1 MKTWKG
7 LCVGSALVL
16 AVGGPALAQPEG
28 RAPAR
33 DAQAKAAPAPARPF
47 PAGATLAYVDMQDV
61 GRESALGKRYAGEIE
76 TLRTK
81 RSDDLNEKN
90 KAMQA
95 EQQQLERSAA
105 VMSAGARLKL
115 QQDIDAKSRE
125 LQFQTQQA
133 QADVDSLKQE
143 LGRKFN
149 AAISPI
155 LAKLAADQRVQ
166 LVFDRG
172 RGGVVWVDP
181 ALDLTKEVIAR
192 LDAATAAGGT
202 HEPR

>member
-1 MKTWKG
+1 MEG
-7 LCVGSALVL
+7 ALRGSALAL

-95 EQQQLERSAA
+95 EQQRKRSAA

-192 LDAATAAGGT
+192 LDAATAAGGM